1 MLFRSWTMNILV
13 RVLLYLAQ
21 SYHEYFQRT
30 NQNCY
35 KSKKV
40 KMPRP
45 EIYVI
50 FTGNRGRKPDKICLS
65 EEFFG
70 GADVDIEVKARVIY
84 ESNTDDIINQY
95 IVFCKVFNEQ
105 TRKCG
110 MTKKAVT
117 ETIRI
122 CKDSDVLREYLSNK
136 EKEVVTIMMRLF
148 DEEEILKSYI
158 RSERYEAAQ
167 EAAQEATRRATQET
181 TQRVAKKT
189 AITMIKKGR
198 LSVDEIPTFFPELT
212 PDDIEDIKKEVVQL
226 V

>member
-1 MLFRSWTMNILV
+1 
-13 RVLLYLAQ
+13 
-21 SYHEYFQRT
+21 
-30 NQNCY
+30 
-35 KSKKV
+35 
-40 KMPRP
+40 
-45 EIYVI
+45 
-50 FTGNRGRKPDKICLS
+50 
-65 EEFFG
+65 
-70 GADVDIEVKARVIY
+70 
-84 ESNTDDIINQY
+84 
-95 IVFCKVFNEQ
+95 
-105 TRKCG
+105 
-110 MTKKAVT
+110 
-117 ETIRI
+117 
-122 CKDSDVLREYLSNK
+122 
-136 EKEVVTIMMRLF
+136 MMRLF